1 MSRRRAETVV
11 IVLLLVAAACAVG
24 FIYVYATQSLPHQV
38 QFEGLASCVEDLIGY
53 EVRAII
59 GVGNAMLDEL

>member
-24 FIYVYATQSLPHQV
+24 FVYVYATQSLPHQV
-38 QFEGLASCVEDLIGY
+38 QFEGLALGLSLACVAAALTVIGKRL
-53 EVRAII
+53 V
-59 GVGNAMLDEL
+59 